1 MVTLKY
7 VVLQVKKDIEDFSNA
22 LNRLKEQ
29 EDKISGKV
37 EKESQQRNHYKLKHI
52 ELKESAGE
60 KGIRL
65 KVSQQTQGQSADSRS
80 SVRLKVSQQTQ
91 GQVSDSRSGMSMAN
105 SKSDVETVNN
115 VHV

>member
-1 MVTLKY
+1 MRAVVILKY
-7 VVLQVKKDIEDFSNA
+7 VVFQVKKDIEDFSNA

-80 SVRLKVSQQTQ
+80 VSRLKVRHVELS
-91 GQVSDSRSGMSMAN
+91 VAD
-105 SKSDVETVNN
+105 SKSDVEISR
-115 VHV
+115 HQI